1 MDNRKFGVLLPVG
14 VLQLFAV
21 SGRNLGLNYLP
32 KQTTGYFFCWG
43 KATGSEDPLIVAI
56 KNAVIHTS
64 ISLYLH
70 GMVLN

>member
-32 KQTTGYFFCWG
+32 KQTTGYFFC
-43 KATGSEDPLIVAI
+43 
-56 KNAVIHTS
+56 
-64 ISLYLH
+64 
-70 GMVLN
+70 